1 MNDNIDLV
9 EFYFNDPT
17 TNKEVVRKYEV
28 SMFDEAIRQF
38 QSEFPEASSRP
49 RIYRIRSEHLK
60 PNVV

>member
-17 TNKEVVRKYEV
+17 TSKEVVRKYEV
-28 SMFDEAIRQF
+28 SMFDDAVRKF
-38 QSEFPEASSRP
+38 QAEFPEANSRP

-60 PNVV
+60 SKVV